1 MREITGDFVIV
12 NDYRGA
18 ASSVTTTNR
27 KKRVLIV
34 HEAMG
39 GCGRNIIDIAN
50 GIDRNKFEVTV
61 AYGTDRIDDY
71 YRKAIPEMQKH
82 ATLIPIPELTRNIS
96 VGNDLK
102 SWLRVRKLIKEI
114 KPDILH

>member
-50 GIDRNKFEVTV
+50 GIDRNKFEPTESTTII
-61 AYGTDRIDDY
+61 A
-71 YRKAIPEMQKH
+71 KPF
-82 ATLIPIPELTRNIS
+82 
-96 VGNDLK
+96 
-102 SWLRVRKLIKEI
+102 LRCRSMRRLF
-114 KPDILH
+114 PSLN